1 MRFGKVPL
9 KTIGNGCICADKL
22 IFLRVPEGVENI
34 SGNAVIIGSLLK
46 TLVLPSTLRGI
57 GRDAFSALTNILKIQ
72 FTSLEFS
79 EQEYRTLEKNS
90 PVSSSYELLNAE
102 NGNSIALDY
111 APLPKELINNIT
123 TEHIMYSS
131 KKSSAA
137 RCSHFLFCLALGSDF
152 KKILFVSRPA

>member
-1 MRFGKVPL
+1 MIHLASCWHLGH
-9 KTIGNGCICADKL
+9 
-22 IFLRVPEGVENI
+22 FLFAANR
-34 SGNAVIIGSLLK
+34 A
-46 TLVLPSTLRGI
+46 VLPVTPQKLLLSGKEA
-57 GRDAFSALTNILKIQ
+57 G
-72 FTSLEFS
+72 FTGVHSSVPMQSGYTTDVISYVTGYYSIDGHRNKLGELIINV
-79 EQEYRTLEKNS
+79 EYRTLEKNS

-152 KKILFVSRPA
+152 NKILFVTRPA